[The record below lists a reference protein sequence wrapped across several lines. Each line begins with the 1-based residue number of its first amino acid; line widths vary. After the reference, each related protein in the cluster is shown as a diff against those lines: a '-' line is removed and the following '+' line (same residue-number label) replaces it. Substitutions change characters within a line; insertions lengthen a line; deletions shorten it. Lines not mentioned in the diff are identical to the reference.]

1 MHVINVVDS
10 ITQFEKEEWDVLT
23 SANPFSSYGWLKTI
37 ENTYIG
43 DIDPK
48 YVVVEEGNK
57 LAAAA
62 VCYIFRKTDLV
73 ENLDDLLLGRA
84 KRCAYKLGISF
95 MPAFICWP
103 LFGYGEHLLVGRK
116 LDPKQKRIIMCRLF
130 DRIELE
136 VSKQKL
142 PVGFINVMD
151 HESELIEML
160 NSRGYNKSVHIP
172 LNFMDVRWS
181 SFDGYLRYVGGMSKK
196 AKKSVRNEI
205 NRNRKEG
212 TVIKELDVPDEY
224 EERLYELLNIH
235 SYKRNG
241 RPFGFS
247 RDFFHELKSNLG
259 HDVVFY
265 VSWKASLLTGVSV
278 DLWRNGTLHGLM
290 IGVDS
295 SLPRNDYT
303 YFNLAYYRQ
312 IMDAVLKQT
321 RRLYYGRGAYEAK
334 ARRGFK
340 TANLYIYY
348 KTFSKT
354 KNMIPKPWF
363 VLLSTWNRYKL
374 RGPLKGNGKR
384 RLVQSNQA
392 STSVI

>member
-1 MHVINVVDS
+1 MHAIKVVES
-10 ITQFEKEEWDVLT
+10 ITHFKKEEWDVLT
-23 SANPFSSYGWLKTI
+23 SAIPFSSYGWLKTV
-37 ENTYIG
+37 ENTYLG
-43 DIDPK
+43 DIDPQ
-48 YVVVEEGNK
+48 YVVIEEGNK
-57 LAAAA
+57 LGAAA
-62 VCYIFRKTDLV
+62 VCYISRKTDLV

-103 LFGYGEHLLVGRK
+103 LFGYGEHLLVGRE
-116 LDPKQKRIIMCRLF
+116 LDPKQKRIVMCRLF

-136 VSKQKL
+136 ASREKL
-142 PVGFINVMD
+142 PVGFVNVMD

-181 SFDGYLRYVGGMSKK
+181 SFDGYLRYVGGMSRK
-196 AKKSVRNEI
+196 AKKNVRNEI

-212 TVIKELDVPDEY
+212 TVIKELHALGEH
-224 EERLYELLNIH
+224 EERLYQLLNIH
-235 SYKRNG
+235 SYKHNA

-265 VSWKASLLTGVSV
+265 VSWKEGVLTGVSV

-290 IGVDS
+290 IGVDP

-321 RRLYYGRGAYEAK
+321 KRLYYGRGAYEAK
-334 ARRGFK
+334 ARRGFN
-340 TANLYIYY
+340 TVNLYIYY

-354 KNMIPKPWF
+354 KNVIPKPWF
-363 VLLSTWNRYKL
+363 VLLSIWNRCKL
-374 RGPLKGNGKR
+374 RGPLKGRRKR
-384 RLVQSNQA
+384 RLVQSNQP